1 MLKQLASAIREY
13 KAPSL
18 LAPLTVSIEVV
29 AECFIPFITAGLIN
43 AIESGAALDVILKYG
58 LGLIGMALFSLT
70 FGILAGYFCSVAS
83 CGFAKNLRHD
93 LFYKI
98 NGFSFANVDEFKT
111 GSLITRT
118 TNDVAQIQ
126 NAFTTCI
133 RMLVRSPFLCIG
145 GVIAVLGIS
154 PKLSLVVFCAM
165 PFIGLVVF
173 FALKKAFPR
182 FKGMQEKLDRVN
194 VVMQENLAGVRVIK
208 AFGRSEYEKKR
219 FCEAN
224 NDLTETSMRAMRLMS
239 IGHPLIG
246 LVMNITMVCMYWIG
260 GQMVFEGTLSPGN
273 IMAFANY
280 ITQILMA
287 LTSSSFML
295 IFISRAQVSFVRV
308 NEVLDTKIDIVDGR
322 DTNAKVEEG
331 CVEFKN
337 VYFRYPGDS
346 GDALKDISFSAKAGE
361 TVAILGATGSG
372 KSSLVHLIPR
382 LYDVRQGQVLVDGK
396 DVRSYTLEN
405 LRGSIGVALQESV
418 LFTGSIDENLHWG
431 DENAEDDFIRRAA
444 DVAQAAPF
452 VEAMEEGYN
461 TELGQRGVNL
471 SGGQKQR
478 LCIARAL
485 IKKPKILILDDSTSA
500 VDLATEAKI
509 QTGLRE
515 MMGHLTVFIIA
526 QRISSVRDADKIIV
540 LDEGRIVD
548 IGKHNELINRC
559 EIYREIAESQLGKGA
574 V

>member
-1 MLKQLASAIREY
+1 MKRLFKYLRPY
-13 KAPSL
+13 L
-18 LAPLTVSIEVV
+18 LFTIIAPLFMIVEVWMDILSPMFMSSIIDEGIAAGDMNHILWTSLKMIGV
-29 AECFIPFITAGLIN
+29 A
-43 AIESGAALDVILKYG
+43 
-58 LGLIGMALFSLT
+58 LIGVAGGVGNMYFST
-70 FGILAGYFCSVAS
+70 KAGY
-83 CGFAKNLRHD
+83 GFAKNLRAAV
-93 LFYKI
+93 YEKI
-98 NGFSFANVDEFKT
+98 QAFSFANVDEFKT

-219 FCEAN
+219 FCDAN

-246 LVMNITMVCMYWIG
+246 LIMNITMVCMYWIG

-308 NEVLDTKIDIVDGR
+308 NEVLDTKIDIADGR

-559 EIYREIAESQLGKGA
+559 EIYREIAESQLVKGA

>member
-1 MLKQLASAIREY
+1 MKRLFKYLRPY
-13 KAPSL
+13 L
-18 LAPLTVSIEVV
+18 LFTIIAPLFMIVEVWMDILSPMFMSSIIDEGIAAGDMNHILWTSLKMIGV
-29 AECFIPFITAGLIN
+29 A
-43 AIESGAALDVILKYG
+43 
-58 LGLIGMALFSLT
+58 LIGVAGGVGNMYFST
-70 FGILAGYFCSVAS
+70 KAGY
-83 CGFAKNLRHD
+83 GFAKNLRAAV
-93 LFYKI
+93 YEKI
-98 NGFSFANVDEFKT
+98 QAFSFANVDEFKT

>member
-1 MLKQLASAIREY
+1 MKRLFKYLRPY
-13 KAPSL
+13 L
-18 LAPLTVSIEVV
+18 LFTIIAPLFMIVEVWMDILSPMFMSSIIDEGIAAGDMNHILWTSLKMIGV
-29 AECFIPFITAGLIN
+29 A
-43 AIESGAALDVILKYG
+43 
-58 LGLIGMALFSLT
+58 LIGVAGGVGNMYFST
-70 FGILAGYFCSVAS
+70 KAGY
-83 CGFAKNLRHD
+83 GFAKNLRAAV
-93 LFYKI
+93 YEKI
-98 NGFSFANVDEFKT
+98 QAFSFANVDEFKT

-219 FCEAN
+219 FCDAN

-246 LVMNITMVCMYWIG
+246 LIMNITMVCMYWIG

-308 NEVLDTKIDIVDGR
+308 NEVLDTKIDIADGR